1 MLRPRGTVHTLTLSN
16 RIRCN
21 RESTDNKPAT
31 RPVRRGLFAGLLR
44 SGKLSDSPAPAG
56 GEGPGAS
63 AASALASGGSGDGAP
78 GLAAPASAP
87 GTPLSRPRLL
97 RERQNS
103 WIAPQPLD
111 VTAAASAG
119 GSGSGVALTA
129 ALTGRG
135 SIAATPQFTPTASF
149 GILSP
154 VPISARPSLA
164 GGSTSVILFAPP
176 SAPASSATSGGGG
189 LPLFYD
195 PALLTPRPVT
205 FVVAVNGLLRSLQGW
220 PRRRHARRGP
230 LDDLNLEQEPDRCV
244 ASALERANHWLSQR
258 ALAAAVA
265 ALLEARAA
273 VAALDAPTPHTAAVQ
288 HFLRY
293 GCYRLLLLL
302 AYARGM
308 GTASALAGAF
318 ATATAAPPNISG
330 SSGAAAGG
338 APAGSGDGGSAGGG
352 SVSPSRRSTGQQDG
366 SARPTP
372 GLAAGGSAA
381 ALAPGSG
388 SASTAPFA
396 DELEFHTAYTDAL
409 TKVDVVALG
418 VSYIAVDEPPSI
430 SHAAIRCVFRH
441 LRP

>member
-1 MLRPRGTVHTLTLSN
+1 M
-16 RIRCN
+16 
-21 RESTDNKPAT
+21 
-31 RPVRRGLFAGLLR
+31 RRGLFSGLLR
-44 SGKLSDSPAPAG
+44 AGKLSDSPAPATAAAG
-56 GEGPGAS
+56 DGPGAS
-63 AASALASGGSGDGAP
+63 AASALAAGGGGGDGAP
-78 GLAAPASAP
+78 GALTAPASAP

-111 VTAAASAG
+111 VTTAAVSVG

-135 SIAATPQFTPTASF
+135 SIAATPQITPTASF

-154 VPISARPSLA
+154 VPVSARPSLA
-164 GGSTSVILFAPP
+164 GGSTSALLYAAP
-176 SAPASSATSGGGG
+176 SAPAVAAATTTAGGAGAGAGGGG
-189 LPLFYD
+189 LPPFYD

-230 LDDLNLEQEPDRCV
+230 LDDLDLEQEPDRRV
-244 ASALERANHWLSQR
+244 ADALERANHWLSQR

-273 VAALDAPTPHTAAVQ
+273 VAALDAPAPHTAAVQ

-308 GTASALAGAF
+308 GTASALAGTL
-318 ATATAAPPNISG
+318 ATATAAPPAVGAG
-330 SSGAAAGG
+330 SSTAAAG
-338 APAGSGDGGSAGGG
+338 APAAPGDGGSA
-352 SVSPSRRSTGQQDG
+352 SPSRRSTGPQDG
-366 SARPTP
+366 PARPTP
-372 GLAAGGSAA
+372 GPAAGGPAA
-381 ALAPGSG
+381 TPAPASG

-396 DELEFHTAYTDAL
+396 DELEFHAAYTDAL

-418 VSYIAVDEPPSI
+418 VSYIAADEPPPVA
-430 SHAAIRCVFRH
+430 HAALRCVFRH